1 MSHFLRPIN
10 PLKTITFN
18 NIFVWFR
25 LCIQVRCLSGFYRRD
40 IGNYTLCNATPPVW
54 ISSHEGTCQTDK
66 RRKVGPKLF
75 HPSTRVAEEHAKLPL
90 RIKDKVKIYLFLL
103 SSLLLLTLAYKC
115 TYHLFLTTAGHTRTW
130 KVVRMTDYFQLVNLH

>member
-1 MSHFLRPIN
+1 MVSLVHPDS
-10 PLKTITFN
+10 
-18 NIFVWFR
+18 VSFR
-25 LCIQVRCLSGFYRRD
+25 LLQEGFWQLHPLQRY
-40 IGNYTLCNATPPVW
+40 PPVW

-115 TYHLFLTTAGHTRTW
+115 TYHLFLTTAGHTRT
-130 KVVRMTDYFQLVNLH
+130 